1 MQRTRAPL
9 RELFLPGML
18 KAREFHYVMD
28 GLALKFTPRL
38 HNHLKSNDIDPTM
51 YAHPWFMTCFTQ
63 SFPYDLVTRVWDIF
77 LKEDWKI
84 MYRVCLALFK
94 SVEDE
99 VCALDLERA
108 NMVLR
113 KLPAAADASIIMDLA
128 LRIPLKHKHIEK
140 RVAKFYEQLNAPAAV
155 TTTAR

>member
-99 VCALDLERA
+99 MSAH
-108 NMVLR
+108 VLFGATGVR
-113 KLPAAADASIIMDLA
+113 TRSGKGQ
-128 LRIPLKHKHIEK
+128 HG
-140 RVAKFYEQLNAPAAV
+140 VA
-155 TTTAR
+155 